1 MPKFLQP
8 VSIDGSYVGTR
19 NKVFN
24 MIDNYIYLYHT
35 DTLIAIPTFPESIS
49 DSMSVSFS
57 PATMLSRSAP
67 IQSYTGSGPRS
78 FGVVLKLHRDM
89 MNEVNVEA
97 SNLKVDNLAEDDYVD
112 ILINQLQGS
121 VLPRYASAEK
131 MVDPP
136 IIAVRFGEDIFCK
149 GVVTGALQTTF
160 SGPILR
166 TNKYAEVEVS
176 FTINEIDPYDA
187 DAAMSQGTFRGLN
200 SDLER
205 RIWKVK

>member
-35 DTLIAIPTFPESIS
+35 DTLIAIPTFPDSIS

-89 MNEVNVEA
+89 MNEVNVES
-97 SNLKVDNLAEDDYVD
+97 SNLKISNLTDEDYVD
-112 ILINQLQGS
+112 TLINQLQGS

-136 IIAVRFGEDIFCK
+136 IVAVRFGEDIFCK
-149 GVVTGALQTTF
+149 GVVTGALQTTY

-166 TNKYAEVEVS
+166 TNKYAEVEIS
-176 FTINEIDPYDA
+176 FTISEIDPYDA
-187 DAAMSQGTFRGLN
+187 DAAMVQGTFRGLN

>member
-8 VSIDGSYVGTR
+8 VAIDGSYVGERT
-19 NKVFN
+19 KVFN

-35 DTLIAIPTFPESIS
+35 DTLIAIPTFPDSVS

-78 FGVVLKLHRDM
+78 FGVALKLHRDM
-89 MNEVNVEA
+89 MNEVNIES
-97 SNLKVDNLAEDDYVD
+97 SNLKVDNLNDEDYVD
-112 ILINQLQGS
+112 ILINQLQGC
-121 VLPRYASAEK
+121 VLPRYAAAEK

-136 IIAVRFGEDIFCK
+136 VVAVRFGEDIFCK

-187 DAAMSQGTFRGLN
+187 DAAMVQGTFRGLN